1 VGETWL
7 KWKIKNGH
15 QEVVFGSCSNVKI
28 THLPL
33 DHRGDYKI
41 SPIVYILSGHVA
53 KCKFVFGLDFKH
65 GRFLCKF
72 AMQVRIRH
80 GIVQKEHMVTG
91 KFKKKPFC
99 MFNDLWFS

>member
-7 KWKIKNGH
+7 KWKIKNCH
-15 QEVVFGSCSNVKI
+15 QEVVFRSFSNVKI

-33 DHRGDYKI
+33 DHYKI
-41 SPIVYILSGHVA
+41 SPIVYILSGHVV
-53 KCKFVFGLDFKH
+53 KCKLVFRLDFNH
-65 GRFLCKF
+65 GLCRCKF

-91 KFKKKPFC
+91 IFLSFC
-99 MFNDLWFS
+99 MFNELWFS

>member
-1 VGETWL
+1 MWV
-7 KWKIKNGH
+7 KIKNGH
-15 QEVVFGSCSNVKI
+15 QEVVFGSFSNVKI

-41 SPIVYILSGHVA
+41 STIVYILSGHVD
-53 KCKFVFGLDFKH
+53 KCKFVFGRDFKN

-72 AMQVRIRH
+72 AMQVRVRH
-80 GIVQKEHMVTG
+80 GIVQKEHMGTG
-91 KFKKKPFC
+91 KFKNKTFC